1 MLMLRRDGR
10 GAAAAAAAA
19 AGVARM
25 QDERSRIVQLALR
38 VRMYL
43 ADVATT
49 QAPFFVLT
57 LGSMFGWCVSCSLDS
72 RSEPLA
78 HERVRGAAP

>member
-1 MLMLRRDGR
+1 
-10 GAAAAAAAA
+10 
-19 AGVARM
+19 M

-49 QAPFFVLT
+49 QAPFLLLM
-57 LGSMFGWCVSCSLDS
+57 LGSVFGWCVSHFLDS
-72 RSEPLA
+72 RSESFWVKKMFVALL
-78 HERVRGAAP
+78 HELRSSSLCGVLHLVV